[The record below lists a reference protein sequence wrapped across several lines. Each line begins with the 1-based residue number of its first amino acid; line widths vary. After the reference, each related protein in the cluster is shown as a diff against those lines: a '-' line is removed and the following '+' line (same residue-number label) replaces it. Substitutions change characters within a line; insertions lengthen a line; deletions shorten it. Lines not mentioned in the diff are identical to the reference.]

1 MLSKFDY
8 VKPTS
13 LEEALRYI
21 KDKDGVKLLAG
32 GTDLMISLRHN
43 VVDVKHIIDIKDIP
57 ETKIMKH
64 TPGEGVFIGA
74 SITVNQIAQSKII
87 KEKYPALVEGS
98 DFLASYQLRNRAT
111 LVGNICNAS
120 PGADLAPS
128 LLLYDSIVSVASP
141 NGNREI
147 NINEFFTGVK
157 KTILQKD
164 EIVLGVLL
172 PEVQKKDKSTY
183 LKQSRLKGHDLA
195 TVGVAIRVDSDNNIY
210 IAMAAVAPT
219 PIRLLKLEEAIKTKG
234 LNSETAQW
242 IEKEVP
248 NYIKPISDVRS
259 SAQYRLHAASVLA
272 KQGLTKLIEE
282 RVV

>member
-13 LEEALRYI
+13 LEEALRNI
-21 KDKDGVKLLAG
+21 KDKDGTKILAG

-43 VVDVKHIIDIKDIP
+43 DVDVKHIIDIKDIP
-57 ETKIMKH
+57 ETKNMEY
-64 TPGEGVFIGA
+64 TPGKGLFIGS
-74 SITVNQIAQSKII
+74 SITVNQIAQSEIVN
-87 KEKYPALVEGS
+87 EKYPALVEGS
-98 DFLASYQLRNRAT
+98 NFLASYQLRNRAT

-120 PGADLAPS
+120 PGADLAAP
-128 LLLYDSIVSVASP
+128 LLIFDAIVIIAGP
-141 NGNREI
+141 NGKHEV
-147 NINEFFTGVK
+147 NINKFFTGVK
-157 KTILQKD
+157 KTILQKG
-164 EIVLGVLL
+164 EIVIGVLL
-172 PEVQKKDKSTY
+172 PEVQEKDKSTY

-195 TVGVAIRVDSDNNIY
+195 TVGVAIRIDSENNTY

-219 PIRLLKLEEAIKTKG
+219 PIRLQKLEEAIKTKG
-234 LNSETAQW
+234 LNSETALW

-259 SAQYRLHAASVLA
+259 SAEYRLHAASVLA
-272 KQGLTKLIEE
+272 KRGLTNLIEK